1 MGLHDFDGGADA
13 GIVFLAGEVESVA
26 GEFLVGAGQFD
37 LAGGGI
43 EIEKS
48 VRDVAFDSALGVFDL
63 SMTLV
68 ARWEFE
74 EFLQQ

>member
-1 MGLHDFDGGADA
+1 LHDLDGGADA

-48 VRDVAFDSALGVFDL
+48 VRTSLSIRLLVSSISA
-63 SMTLV
+63 
-68 ARWEFE
+68 
-74 EFLQQ
+74 